1 MDKEQVK
8 QIIAEVAQESF
19 NGGWNAAVI
28 AISQSIEKMSAFGD
42 TAASFAAYVREF
54 KHDE

>member
-8 QIIAEVAQESF
+8 QIIAEVANESF
-19 NGGWNAAVI
+19 NSGWNAAVI
-28 AISQSIEKMSAFGD
+28 AISQSIEKMNAFGD